1 MRSILTAGLKYF
13 LWFLLLYGALT
24 AVSLIPQVGAACNA
38 IYRQPTE
45 WLLKG
50 LFPKA
55 YLHLKSRPGDADA
68 IVVEYASKEK
78 IAQAQM
84 EARTSGG
91 QVQIPGKITDMKFYN
106 MFLSFHL
113 FFLALI
119 LLSPITWKEKLTGI
133 VIGSVLFYL
142 FTVFRISLSLIV
154 LFNQPDVAIYQT
166 GAFWLNTSKSILY
179 FLTLGVKV
187 LVVLLLWVL
196 LAFRKQNWK
205 ELLRVKVKG

>member
-55 YLHLKSRPGDADA
+55 YLHLKARPGDADA

-113 FFLALI
+113 FFFFFM

-205 ELLRVKVKG
+205 ELLQVKDKG

>member
-38 IYRQPTE
+38 MYRQPTE

-55 YLHLKSRPGDADA
+55 YLHLKARPGDADA

-84 EARTSGG
+84 EARTNGG

-113 FFLALI
+113 FFVALM

-205 ELLRVKVKG
+205 ELLQVKDKG

>member
-55 YLHLKSRPGDADA
+55 YLHLKARPGDADA

-84 EARTSGG
+84 EARTNGG

-113 FFLALI
+113 FFVALM

>member
-55 YLHLKSRPGDADA
+55 YLHLKARPGDADA

-113 FFLALI
+113 FFVALM

-205 ELLRVKVKG
+205 ELLQVKDKG

>member
-38 IYRQPTE
+38 LYRQPTE

-55 YLHLKSRPGDADA
+55 YLNLKARPGDADV
-68 IVVEYASKEK
+68 IIIEYASKEK

-84 EARTSGG
+84 EARTKGG
-91 QVQIPGKITDMKFYN
+91 QVQIPGKVTDMKFYN

-113 FFLALI
+113 FFVALM
-119 LLSPITWKEKLTGI
+119 LLSPITWKEKLAGI
-133 VIGSVLFYL
+133 VIGSILFYL
-142 FTVFRISLSLIV
+142 FTVFRISLSLTV

-205 ELLRVKVKG
+205 ELLQVKDKG

>member
-55 YLHLKSRPGDADA
+55 YLHLKARPGDADA

-84 EARTSGG
+84 EARTNGG

-113 FFLALI
+113 FFVALM

-205 ELLRVKVKG
+205 ELLQVKDKG

>member
-55 YLHLKSRPGDADA
+55 YLHLKARPGDADA

-84 EARTSGG
+84 EGRTSGG

-113 FFLALI
+113 FFVALM

>member
-55 YLHLKSRPGDADA
+55 YLHLKARPGDADA

-113 FFLALI
+113 FFVALM

>member
-38 IYRQPTE
+38 MYRQPTE

-55 YLHLKSRPGDADA
+55 YLHLKARPGDADA

-84 EARTSGG
+84 EARTNGG
-91 QVQIPGKITDMKFYN
+91 QVQIPGKVTDMKFYN

-113 FFLALI
+113 FFVALM

-205 ELLRVKVKG
+205 ELLQVKDKG